1 MGLNIEDLREQAE
14 SGSHVAQC
22 LLGVCYLDGTDVA
35 VDYKQAFRL
44 LSEAASNGVSRAILS
59 LARMYAEGLG
69 ITQNVAEATRLYKS
83 VAKVEFLAAI
93 ELGRIYSSGVAV
105 GADRNQA
112 RQWYLLATEYENRVG
127 DCEEIREAKAYL
139 ATEN

>member
-35 VDYKQAFRL
+35 VDYKQAF
-44 LSEAASNGVSRAILS
+44 
-59 LARMYAEGLG
+59 
-69 ITQNVAEATRLYKS
+69 
-83 VAKVEFLAAI
+83 
-93 ELGRIYSSGVAV
+93 
-105 GADRNQA
+105 
-112 RQWYLLATEYENRVG
+112 ATEYENRVG